1 MTTNTIFCEKLKIDA
16 EALATQPYPGELGQR
31 IFTHISKPAWQ
42 QWLNHQTMLINE
54 YRLNM
59 LDTSARTFLVTEME
73 KFLFGE
79 GSEKPAG
86 YVPEEKN
93 HEA

>member
-1 MTTNTIFCEKLKIDA
+1 MTNKMIFCEKLKTDA
-16 EALATQPYPGELGQR
+16 EALEKPPYPGALGQR
-31 IFTHISKPAWQ
+31 IFEQISKAAWQ

-59 LDTSARTFLVTEME
+59 LDSTAREFLRNEME
-73 KFLFGE
+73 KFFFGE

-86 YVPEEKN
+86 FVPEEKK
-93 HEA
+93 

>member
-1 MTTNTIFCEKLKIDA
+1 MSNVIFCEKLKIDA
-16 EALATQPYPGELGQR
+16 EPLNTPPYPGELGQR
-31 IFTHISKPAWQ
+31 IFAHISKPAWQ

-54 YRLNM
+54 YCLNM
-59 LDTSARTFLVTEME
+59 LDTKARAFLATEME

-86 YVPEEKN
+86 YVPEN
-93 HEA
+93 LN